1 MAEDLKLPSERKIL
15 KQMEKLVPQVDI
27 NTMSVKGFI
36 KTLSKQMGV
45 NLKVKKKFIQASLTS
60 ILDNMDD
67 DEEKVLEEKPAKKEV
82 GKGNGFNKEKELSP
96 ELAEFIGKPMEA
108 RPQVVKALWAYFK
121 ENDLQ
126 NPKDKRIIMLDDRL
140 KAIFNVEQFTMFQ
153 MAKYIGAHLHPFT
166 PVNLNEMT
174 EGTKKRKEQNKKRKA
189 ADEAKNGPKKRKT
202 GSQPPY
208 HLSEKLTKITGKS
221 ILPRP
226 QVVQAL
232 WVYIKEKELQNPI
245 DKREILCDDLFKD
258 VMGHSKVTIFAM
270 IKYIGP
276 HILEKADKDEYAR
289 QEASSE
295 SNQSASKDRVKSED
309 QTSSKAPVK
318 SEDQTRNKAR
328 VKKEDQTRSK
338 ARVKNEDQTRS
349 KARVKNEEQ
358 TRNKARVKNED
369 RTSNKAR
376 VKSEDQTLS
385 KA

>member
-1 MAEDLKLPSERKIL
+1 
-15 KQMEKLVPQVDI
+15 
-27 NTMSVKGFI
+27 
-36 KTLSKQMGV
+36 
-45 NLKVKKKFIQASLTS
+45 
-60 ILDNMDD
+60 
-67 DEEKVLEEKPAKKEV
+67 
-82 GKGNGFNKEKELSP
+82 
-96 ELAEFIGKPMEA
+96 
-108 RPQVVKALWAYFK
+108 
-121 ENDLQ
+121 
-126 NPKDKRIIMLDDRL
+126 
-140 KAIFNVEQFTMFQ
+140 
-153 MAKYIGAHLHPFT
+153 
-166 PVNLNEMT
+166 
-174 EGTKKRKEQNKKRKA
+174 
-189 ADEAKNGPKKRKT
+189 
-202 GSQPPY
+202 
-208 HLSEKLTKITGKS
+208 LTKITGKS

-338 ARVKNEDQTRS
+338 ARVKNKDQTRS
-349 KARVKNEEQ
+349 
-358 TRNKARVKNED
+358 KARVKNED